1 MPRRHQRY
9 QERPSRL
16 DGAVVWTLD
25 VPPGPERPARSVL
38 PDGCMDLIWT
48 AGRLVVAGPDTHAF
62 EVDARNR
69 GSCAAIRFGPGTAP
83 VLLGVPAHEL
93 RDHRVDLTELWSR
106 TTVAA
111 LTDQLARS
119 ADPAAALEEFALAR
133 SADTGP
139 PDPFTAA
146 VADGLRRGR
155 SVASTAAEVGL
166 GARQLHRR
174 SLAAFGYGPK
184 TQGESSSC
192 RLPGDAWHARSLRCR
207 NALVAP
213 LRGHFGALRSHAPC
227 AARPPSGQRRQL
239 DDSPW
244 PGSSACNAPWPW
256 SAPVCPSPMRP
267 ALRAAPTRHTWPG
280 RCATWPARPWGVS
293 GGS

>member
-9 QERPSRL
+9 QERPFRL

-184 TQGESSSC
+184 TQGESSKLPSAGG
-192 RLPGDAWHARSLRCR
+192 RL
-207 NALVAP
+207 
-213 LRGHFGALRSHAPC
+213 
-227 AARPPSGQRRQL
+227 
-239 DDSPW
+239 
-244 PGSSACNAPWPW
+244 
-256 SAPVCPSPMRP
+256 
-267 ALRAAPTRHTWPG
+267 
-280 RCATWPARPWGVS
+280 
-293 GGS
+293 

>member
-1 MPRRHQRY
+1 MPRRHQRC

-25 VPPGPERPARSVL
+25 VPPGLERSAPSVL

-62 EVDARNR
+62 EVDPRNR
-69 GSCAAIRFGPGTAP
+69 GSCAAIRFAPGTAP

-93 RDHRVDLTELWSR
+93 RDHRVDLTELWPR
-106 TTVAA
+106 RAVAT
-111 LTDQLARS
+111 LTGR
-119 ADPAAALEEFALAR
+119 LAR

-139 PDPFTAA
+139 PDPLTAA

-184 TQGESSSC
+184 TLARIL
-192 RLPGDAWHARSLRCR
+192 RLQRAL
-207 NALVAP
+207 ALVRTGLPYAE
-213 LRGHFGALRSHAPC
+213 AAC
-227 AARPPSGQRRQL
+227 AAGCTDQAHLAREMRDLAGTTLGAYVASAAANNDTPHPSG
-239 DDSPW
+239 
-244 PGSSACNAPWPW
+244 SSTTA
-256 SAPVCPSPMRP
+256 
-267 ALRAAPTRHTWPG
+267 
-280 RCATWPARPWGVS
+280 
-293 GGS
+293 

>member
-1 MPRRHQRY
+1 MPRRHQSY

-62 EVDARNR
+62 EVDPRNR

-93 RDHRVDLTELWSR
+93 RDHRVDLTELWPR
-106 TTVAA
+106 GAVAA
-111 LTDQLARS
+111 LTERIARS
-119 ADPAAALEEFALAR
+119 ACPAAALEEFALAR

-139 PDPFTAA
+139 PDPLTAA
-146 VADGLRRGR
+146 VAERLRRGR

-184 TQGESSSC
+184 TLARIL
-192 RLPGDAWHARSLRCR
+192 RLQRAL
-207 NALVAP
+207 ALVRTGLPFAEAASAAGCTDQAH
-213 LRGHFGALRSHAPC
+213 LAREMRDLAGTTLGAYVAS
-227 AARPPSGQRRQL
+227 AAANNDTPHPSG
-239 DDSPW
+239 
-244 PGSSACNAPWPW
+244 SSTTA
-256 SAPVCPSPMRP
+256 
-267 ALRAAPTRHTWPG
+267 
-280 RCATWPARPWGVS
+280 
-293 GGS
+293 

>member
-1 MPRRHQRY
+1 MPRQHQRY

-25 VPPGPERPARSVL
+25 VPSGPRAPARSVL

-62 EVDARNR
+62 EVDPRNR

-93 RDHRVDLTELWSR
+93 RDHRVDLAALWPR
-106 TTVAA
+106 TAVAA
-111 LTDQLARS
+111 LTGRIDRA
-119 ADPAAALEEFALAR
+119 ADPATALEDFALGRA
-133 SADTGP
+133 ADTGP
-139 PDPFTAA
+139 PDPLTAA

-184 TQGESSSC
+184 TLARIL
-192 RLPGDAWHARSLRCR
+192 RLQR
-207 NALVAP
+207 AL
-213 LRGHFGALRSHAPC
+213 ALIRTGLPYAEAAC
-227 AARPPSGQRRQL
+227 AAGCTDQAHLAREMRDLAGMTIGAYFAAGRAANSDTPQPSGSRTT
-239 DDSPW
+239 
-244 PGSSACNAPWPW
+244 A
-256 SAPVCPSPMRP
+256 
-267 ALRAAPTRHTWPG
+267 
-280 RCATWPARPWGVS
+280 
-293 GGS
+293 